1 MVVVYVRACLALFTA
16 HIRLCC
22 SCCCHAWRRKREKRW
37 EVGPAV
43 VAACT
48 PTQLGYNYTK
58 NTWHRPAYIRALQPV
73 PDVYRR
79 THMTAPVSFLSHVE
93 HAYMHAWTYT
103 IVISFFPYMYV
114 TKAHVSPYMYFLF
127 LMLGDTHK
135 YTWILI

>member
-1 MVVVYVRACLALFTA
+1 MRGKCGGCLCTCLPCSIYCAYTVVLLPCMEKGDGGKVGGGTRCRGGVRAA
-16 HIRLCC
+16 
-22 SCCCHAWRRKREKRW
+22 
-37 EVGPAV
+37 
-43 VAACT
+43 T
-48 PTQLGYNYTK
+48 PTQLGCNYTK

-103 IVISFFPYMYV
+103 IVISFFPCMYV

-127 LMLGDTHK
+127 FNAR
-135 YTWILI
+135 

>member
-1 MVVVYVRACLALFTA
+1 MYELLVLACARALILHTECGA
-16 HIRLCC
+16 
-22 SCCCHAWRRKREKRW
+22 CCHAWRRKREGK
-37 EVGPAV
+37 VGGGTRCRGGV
-43 VAACT
+43 RAAT

-127 LMLGDTHK
+127 FNAR
-135 YTWILI
+135 

>member
-1 MVVVYVRACLALFTA
+1 MRGKCGGCLRACLPCSICCAYTA
-16 HIRLCC
+16 VLLVLLPCM
-22 SCCCHAWRRKREKRW
+22 EKGDGGK
-37 EVGPAV
+37 VGGGTRCRGGV
-43 VAACT
+43 RAAT

-103 IVISFFPYMYV
+103 IVISFFPCMYV

-127 LMLGDTHK
+127 FNAR
-135 YTWILI
+135 

>member
-1 MVVVYVRACLALFTA
+1 MGGGTRCRGGVRAA
-16 HIRLCC
+16 
-22 SCCCHAWRRKREKRW
+22 
-37 EVGPAV
+37 
-43 VAACT
+43 T

-127 LMLGDTHK
+127 FNAR
-135 YTWILI
+135 